1 MYKIFLSFCVLAL
14 VSCSAK
20 LLVPT
25 QADADRGM
33 TKYEGLSL
41 TSLLEGKALFEQ
53 NCSKCHGLKSPTSRN
68 EEKWNKIVPIMVK
81 KVNKKAGKEEL
92 DAAEEQLILKYL
104 VTMST
109 APGK

>member
-1 MYKIFLSFCVLAL
+1 MYKIFLGFCVLAL

-20 LLVPT
+20 LLAPT
-25 QADADRGM
+25 QADADRGKA
-33 TKYEGLSL
+33 KYEGLTLASL
-41 TSLLEGKALFEQ
+41 NEGKELFQQ
-53 NCSKCHGLKSPTSRN
+53 NCSQCHGLKSPTSKT

>member
-1 MYKIFLSFCVLAL
+1 MNKLILSLCVFVLF
-14 VSCSAK
+14 SCSAK
-20 LLVPT
+20 LLAPT
-25 QADADRGM
+25 QADAERGM
-33 TKYEGLSL
+33 TKYEGLTLASL
-41 TSLLEGKALFEQ
+41 NEGKALFEQ

-81 KVNKKAGKEEL
+81 KVNKKAGKEEI